1 MIKKSFCLSLLCLSA
16 YVSANIVSHPKLAQ
30 FIKKQKKTSN
40 RYKDKPLALISSAS
54 KLLGYGSISKDD
66 LYLLDRM
73 PKNEHDIKKLIEQF
87 PVDEAVTQERLR
99 RWKQEHYKRADVIK
113 ELRRYTAQQCGC
125 SAKQAY
131 AWMRDRSKVDDHC
144 YFATSMQNLHDLYMF
159 KKTIE

>member
-1 MIKKSFCLSLLCLSA
+1 MKNRFFPLYLLSLSA
-16 YVSANIVSHPKLAQ
+16 YVSANLVSHPKLAQ
-30 FIKKQKKTSN
+30 FIKKQKKTSS

-73 PKNEHDIKKLIEQF
+73 PKNEHEIKKLIEQF
-87 PVDEAVTQERLR
+87 PVDEAVTQERLQ
-99 RWKQEHYKRADVIK
+99 RWKQQHYKRADVIK

-125 SAKQAY
+125 PDKQAY
-131 AWMRDRSKVDDHC
+131 AWMRDRLKVDDHC
-144 YFATSMQNLHDLYMF
+144 YFSISMQNLHDLYMF